1 MIFQELWIKILLIP
15 VIGILGIIIGLLY
28 SGIDRILAARMQDR
42 VGPPIIQPF
51 LDIRKLMIK
60 ENIIPENSVKWLFN
74 SMPILCLTSTIVIL
88 FYLPL
93 GGLEPILEGHGDLIL
108 ILYLLIIPALALV
121 IGGFSSGS
129 HYAWVGA
136 QREMI
141 MMMSYEF
148 PLAITAI
155 SIAWLL
161 SVSGIA
167 DPFSLQVISN
177 NPVWGLVGPVGF
189 IGLTLL
195 LLVLLF
201 IMSGELGRIPFD
213 VPEASQEIAGGILAE
228 YSGRNFALFYLAD
241 AVKAVVFG
249 SIIIALFF
257 PYGSGLSGII
267 GILADLAFFFLKLFL
282 IIFIGSTFVRV
293 AASRFKISQVVYA
306 YWIPAVL
313 VSLFG
318 LVLIGVDVMIKI

>member
-15 VIGILGIIIGLLY
+15 IVGILGIIIGLLY

-42 VGPPIIQPF
+42 VGPPITQPF

-60 ENIIPENSVKWLFN
+60 ENIIPVNSVKWLFN
-74 SMPILCLTSTIVIL
+74 SMPVLCLTSTIVIL
-88 FYLPL
+88 FYLPF
-93 GGLEPILEGHGDLIL
+93 GGIEPILEGQGDLIL

-121 IGGFSSGS
+121 LGGFSSGS
-129 HYAWVGA
+129 HYATVGA

-141 MMMSYEF
+141 TMMSYEF

-161 SVSGIA
+161 SVSGIVN
-167 DPFSLQVISN
+167 PFSLQAISD

-189 IGLTLL
+189 IGVALL

-201 IMSGELGRIPFD
+201 VMPGELGRIPFD

-241 AVKAVVFG
+241 AVKAIVFG

-257 PYGSGLSGII
+257 PYGLGLGGII
-267 GILADLAFFFLKLFL
+267 GVLVDSAFFFLKLFL
-282 IIFIGSTFVRV
+282 IIFIGSTFMRV
-293 AASRFKISQVVYA
+293 AAARFKISQVVYV
-306 YWIPAVL
+306 YWIPAVF
-313 VSLFG
+313 VSLSG
-318 LVLIGVDVMIKI
+318 LCLIAIDTLI